1 MEQTEWSNLD
11 PADFAPATASEK
23 ASFQPERESVPYW
36 KDAWRRLRRNGV
48 AMAALVVLVFLTLF
62 AVVGPLIVPY
72 DYSAFQA
79 GAENLRPWHYS
90 LEDQRK
96 LAAAAL
102 TLEEALEK
110 ARAESEAA
118 GRPFTAVDEA
128 RIRAEYR
135 TGANTPDPE
144 SLGIRKKLFGYSVEE
159 LERMEQGE
167 WVFPHVLGTDNNG
180 RDILAR
186 VMVGT
191 RVSLA
196 IGVSAA
202 LLVLVIGAVYGAV
215 SGYFG
220 GRVDTV
226 MQRIVEIIY
235 AMPVL
240 LVVLLLATALK
251 PTLEEFVNGG
261 TGPLRRL
268 VLLLGPNL
276 ISLFAAFALLYWV
289 TMSRIV
295 RGQVLQLK
303 QQEYVTAAK
312 ALGASGGR
320 IIRRHLLPNCVG
332 QIVVTTC
339 LQIPSAIFL
348 ESFLSFLGVGVAAPM
363 TSLGSMASDA
373 LGGMYSYP
381 ERLVIPA
388 AVLAL
393 LILSFNL
400 FGDGLRDALDPKLKR

>member
-1 MEQTEWSNLD
+1 M
-11 PADFAPATASEK
+11 
-23 ASFQPERESVPYW
+23 
-36 KDAWRRLRRNGV
+36 
-48 AMAALVVLVFLTLF
+48 
-62 AVVGPLIVPY
+62 
-72 DYSAFQA
+72 
-79 GAENLRPWHYS
+79 
-90 LEDQRK
+90 
-96 LAAAAL
+96 
-102 TLEEALEK
+102 
-110 ARAESEAA
+110 
-118 GRPFTAVDEA
+118 DEA

-235 AMPVL
+235 AMPEM